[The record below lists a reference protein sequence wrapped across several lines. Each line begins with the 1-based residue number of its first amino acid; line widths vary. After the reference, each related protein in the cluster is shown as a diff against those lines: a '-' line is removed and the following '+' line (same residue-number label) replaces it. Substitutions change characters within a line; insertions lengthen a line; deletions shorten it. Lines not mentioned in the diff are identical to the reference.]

1 MSAIS
6 PSQATI
12 TVEDHCS
19 APETVLVAFARF
31 HAYPVTIG
39 LAATDGK
46 PSDDASTSR
55 ICRLDI
61 GSRAQDCAGV
71 IAEWQRDWTKTRFI
85 PPASSEFS
93 EKLPD
98 RNLAETALHLWLTG
112 TPFQHAVWRI
122 LLSIPCGST
131 MTYGEIAERL
141 GKPKAS
147 RAVGMACGANPIP
160 LLVPCHRAVAAN
172 GGLGGYSGRG
182 GCSFK
187 LQLLEQ
193 EALAA

>member
-1 MSAIS
+1 MQEHRA
-6 PSQATI
+6 
-12 TVEDHCS
+12 
-19 APETVLVAFARF
+19 APDVARVAFAKF
-31 HAYPVTIG
+31 FDYPVMIG
-39 LAATDGK
+39 FAETDGNL
-46 PSDDASTSR
+46 SDDITASP

-61 GSRAQDCAGV
+61 GSSAQDCAGV
-71 IAEWQRDWTKTRFI
+71 IAAWQREWKKTRFI
-85 PPASSEFS
+85 PPASSVLS
-93 EKLPD
+93 K
-98 RNLAETALHLWLTG
+98 RNLAEVPLRLWMTG